1 MQCLEIAEDQPGLH
15 EDGMLPQVLKA
26 SALRIINAS
35 DQQELTLTLIPTG
48 IGGGDKWIFGLVS
61 RLTYKILSTT
71 PGWALDN
78 LLVPICV
85 WRRFF
90 R

>member
-1 MQCLEIAEDQPGLH
+1 MQCLEIVEDQPGLH
-15 EDGMLPQVLKA
+15 EDGMLLQVLKA
-26 SALRIINAS
+26 SALSLINGS
-35 DQQELTLTLIPTG
+35 DQQELTLTLILTG
-48 IGGGDKWIFGLVS
+48 IGGGDKRILGLIS

-85 WRRFF
+85 WRRLF